1 LQTSYSQN
9 SQLGQDARSPDCHVT
24 PIYEDR
30 TFQNPLYQSPT
41 HGSQSAIS
49 RNNTGFGTLQR
60 TTSQCST
67 LRYQRGL
74 FSMGSMATHSDT
86 YRPAHYHQ
94 SDPNYT
100 RHAAAVD
107 NAVTRSPSIDSVHK
121 DPREFAWRDPEL
133 PEVIRMLQHHFP
145 SVQANAAAYIQHL
158 CYGDNR
164 IKAEVCRLGGIRHL
178 VDLLDHKTLEVQRNA
193 CGALRNLVYGK
204 ATDDNKV
211 CVRNSGGIPALV
223 RLLRKTPDSEVRELV
238 TGVLWNLS
246 SCDSVKM
253 TITRDALGPL
263 TNTVIIPH
271 SGWGAAPQRED
282 QKLKL
287 HSSLVLRNTTGCLRN
302 LSSAGEEAR
311 RQMRCCEGLIDSL
324 LYIIKTCVNT
334 SDYDSKI
341 VENCVCTLRN
351 LSYRLELEMP
361 PSRLMGT
368 QDLDNLL
375 GPDTSSKQAD
385 YSCWGLRKK
394 KKKRSWQD
402 QQWDGVG
409 PIPGFSGSPKGA
421 EMLWHPSVVKPYLT
435 LLAESSNPATLEGA
449 AGSLQNLSA
458 GTWRFAAYIRAAV
471 RKEKGLP
478 ILVELLR
485 MDNDRVVCSVATA
498 LRNMAL
504 DARNKELIGK
514 YAMRDLVTRLP
525 GNGPSLLSDE
535 TVAAV
540 CCALHEVTSRN
551 MENARALAQTGG
563 IDKLVTIS
571 RGRGERYSMKVV
583 KAAAQVL
590 NTLWQYRDLRTFYK
604 KDGWNQNHFITPVST
619 LERDRYRSQ
628 PTLPTSNVQMSPV
641 IQSGG
646 SATSS
651 PAMLGIRG
659 HRLNQRRTQSSMQ
672 LHNYYGDANRNTT
685 QYTGSGKQSAYFISS
700 YPSPSAEE
708 SRRSQHGRLY
718 YPEEGNQSTYDTFGM
733 YLSSPMGY
741 EDAYLDEPVRYPVVS
756 ERQVLKPNTNYVDFY
771 STTRRPS
778 YRTQP
783 YPASPD
789 SWVQRLS
796 GISLKTGTKDCG
808 KTGNCTMFKG
818 VLKKGREGGGRTGKR
833 DAGSQSLSPSF
844 HHRVQEEGIVGVQN
858 HGSGPLP
865 VQPYPSEEMLRPS
878 LTRGVSVS
886 LPSSPL
892 LPPRQPYLSPVRSNK
907 SGSIRTPKYV
917 ENPRVS
923 GEPVTCALKNRKKNN
938 TELLS
943 PAESG
948 SSPAVQELMT
958 RLGFLLGDA
967 IPTSS
972 QTNMEEKQCVVS
984 SQGVSPCSTLT
995 SSTASPSAES
1005 PCSTLPETTSSSRA
1019 PVICSSSCS
1028 TATSTIITTPSSTLE
1043 SKDSGIIATVTSSS
1057 ENEERCGS
1065 SLEWAKDGSAGVRGE
1080 SGRSAHPPC
1089 NPITPEEPAVSGEA
1103 QLRTGTT
1110 GGAAPV
1116 VTSPVD
1122 GPITY
1127 HSTSLVMPRPNS
1139 VAATSSTKLE
1149 ELRYLDEQR
1158 NAPQRSSMRLQWHGA
1173 HTGGRSQETKARLTP
1188 YKPVD
1193 IMLKPLLFE
1202 VPSVSM
1208 DAVFVG
1214 REWLFQR
1221 LEEVLT
1227 GGGDAGEGKGAVII
1241 GNVGFG
1247 KTAVISRLV
1256 ALSCHGGRMRQIA
1269 SNSPE
1274 ATPQNRGADAHQTN
1288 QLNPPSQSPLH
1299 SNSCPPTPD
1308 THRHREGAVKRLAS
1322 K

>member
-1 LQTSYSQN
+1 MPTPRQSPVEEREVLSGEGRSNNNNMATDATTTNLLASVKEQILIDLFPHIRQAYYSQYNCNVGCLYVCVRECVSFKGSCINESVSITERQANKGNGGDTFVPPVFLKELQFERLTRELEEERQIVANQLERCRLGAESPGAASDSSSEKSLLWRSAESSGAGVSKPSDGCSSPTFGVRGQGLLYSPELEQISLRERSAPNSRSSTQMNSYSDSGYQEVSGYYSN
-9 SQLGQDARSPDCHVT
+9 TVTPRRSEGRSQSTSSAPSGSPTLAMSSRAEGQASAQVGSSGRVMRRVSSVPSRAPSPLYTPSPPASRQPLRTSLGSPYGSPIVSEPRPLPSIFPGTTLPPASSHAPDPVHSSYLGRHGNGTGSESESPTLLRAGMTAQPQQYGTLGKHDTRAYDSTHSSFGSRAYDIFERMVLQLGQDARSPDCHVT

-67 LRYQRGL
+67 LRYQRGI

-86 YRPAHYHQ
+86 YRPAHYRQ

-223 RLLRKTPDSEVRELV
+223 RLLRKTPDTEVRELV

-253 TITRDALGPL
+253 TIARDALGPL

-271 SGWGAAPQRED
+271 SG
-282 QKLKL
+282 
-287 HSSLVLRNTTGCLRN
+287 N

-334 SDYDSKI
+334 SDYDSK
-341 VENCVCTLRN
+341 
-351 LSYRLELEMP
+351 
-361 PSRLMGT
+361 
-368 QDLDNLL
+368 DLDNLL

-402 QQWDGVG
+402 QQ
-409 PIPGFSGSPKGA
+409 GA

-672 LHNYYGDANRNTT
+672 LHNYYGDANRNTS

-789 SWVQRLS
+789 SWV
-796 GISLKTGTKDCG
+796 
-808 KTGNCTMFKG
+808 
-818 VLKKGREGGGRTGKR
+818 
-833 DAGSQSLSPSF
+833 
-844 HHRVQEEGIVGVQN
+844 
-858 HGSGPLP
+858 
-865 VQPYPSEEMLRPS
+865 
-878 LTRGVSVS
+878 
-886 LPSSPL
+886 
-892 LPPRQPYLSPVRSNK
+892 
-907 SGSIRTPKYV
+907 
-917 ENPRVS
+917 
-923 GEPVTCALKNRKKNN
+923 
-938 TELLS
+938 
-943 PAESG
+943 
-948 SSPAVQELMT
+948 
-958 RLGFLLGDA
+958 
-967 IPTSS
+967 
-972 QTNMEEKQCVVS
+972 
-984 SQGVSPCSTLT
+984 
-995 SSTASPSAES
+995 
-1005 PCSTLPETTSSSRA
+1005 
-1019 PVICSSSCS
+1019 
-1028 TATSTIITTPSSTLE
+1028 
-1043 SKDSGIIATVTSSS
+1043 
-1057 ENEERCGS
+1057 
-1065 SLEWAKDGSAGVRGE
+1065 
-1080 SGRSAHPPC
+1080 
-1089 NPITPEEPAVSGEA
+1089 
-1103 QLRTGTT
+1103 
-1110 GGAAPV
+1110 
-1116 VTSPVD
+1116 
-1122 GPITY
+1122 
-1127 HSTSLVMPRPNS
+1127 
-1139 VAATSSTKLE
+1139 
-1149 ELRYLDEQR
+1149 
-1158 NAPQRSSMRLQWHGA
+1158 
-1173 HTGGRSQETKARLTP
+1173 
-1188 YKPVD
+1188 
-1193 IMLKPLLFE
+1193 
-1202 VPSVSM
+1202 
-1208 DAVFVG
+1208 
-1214 REWLFQR
+1214 
-1221 LEEVLT
+1221 
-1227 GGGDAGEGKGAVII
+1227 
-1241 GNVGFG
+1241 
-1247 KTAVISRLV
+1247 
-1256 ALSCHGGRMRQIA
+1256 
-1269 SNSPE
+1269 
-1274 ATPQNRGADAHQTN
+1274 
-1288 QLNPPSQSPLH
+1288 
-1299 SNSCPPTPD
+1299 
-1308 THRHREGAVKRLAS
+1308 
-1322 K
+1322 

>member
-1 LQTSYSQN
+1 RGRPTVQPSQTESRGGGGEGSDCDTFVPPVFLKELQFERLTRELEEERQIVANQLERCRLGAESPGAVSDSMLTLWSSESSGAGVSKPSDGCSSPTFGVRGQGLLYSPELEQISLRESEGSAPNSRSSTRMNSYSDSGYQEVSGYYSNTVTPRRSEGRSQSTSSAPSGSPTLAISSRAEGQASVGSSGRVMRRVSSVPSRAPSPLYTQSPPASRQPLRTSLGSPYGSPIVSEPRPLPSIFPGTSLPPASSHAPEPVHSSYLGQHGNGTESESESPKLLRAGMTAQPQQYGTMGKHDSRAYDSTHSSFGSRAYDIFERMVLSRPDSLTGLQTSYSQN

-60 TTSQCST
+60 TTSQCSA
-67 LRYQRGL
+67 LRYQREL
-74 FSMGSMATHSDT
+74 FSVGSMATHSDT

-94 SDPNYT
+94 TDSNYT

-164 IKAEVCRLGGIRHL
+164 IKAEVCRMGGIRHL

-223 RLLRKTPDSEVRELV
+223 RLLRKTPDTEVRELV

-368 QDLDNLL
+368 QDLDTLL

-590 NTLWQYRDLRTFYK
+590 NTLWQYRDLRTLYK

-672 LHNYYGDANRNTT
+672 LHNYYGDANRNTS
-685 QYTGSGKQSAYFISS
+685 QYTGELSL
-700 YPSPSAEE
+700 SPLFPFCVLF
-708 SRRSQHGRLY
+708 QHGRLY

-741 EDAYLDEPVRYPVVS
+741 EDAYLDDPVRYPVVS

-789 SWVQRLS
+789 SWV
-796 GISLKTGTKDCG
+796 
-808 KTGNCTMFKG
+808 
-818 VLKKGREGGGRTGKR
+818 
-833 DAGSQSLSPSF
+833 
-844 HHRVQEEGIVGVQN
+844 
-858 HGSGPLP
+858 
-865 VQPYPSEEMLRPS
+865 
-878 LTRGVSVS
+878 
-886 LPSSPL
+886 
-892 LPPRQPYLSPVRSNK
+892 
-907 SGSIRTPKYV
+907 
-917 ENPRVS
+917 
-923 GEPVTCALKNRKKNN
+923 
-938 TELLS
+938 
-943 PAESG
+943 
-948 SSPAVQELMT
+948 
-958 RLGFLLGDA
+958 
-967 IPTSS
+967 
-972 QTNMEEKQCVVS
+972 
-984 SQGVSPCSTLT
+984 
-995 SSTASPSAES
+995 
-1005 PCSTLPETTSSSRA
+1005 
-1019 PVICSSSCS
+1019 
-1028 TATSTIITTPSSTLE
+1028 
-1043 SKDSGIIATVTSSS
+1043 
-1057 ENEERCGS
+1057 
-1065 SLEWAKDGSAGVRGE
+1065 
-1080 SGRSAHPPC
+1080 
-1089 NPITPEEPAVSGEA
+1089 
-1103 QLRTGTT
+1103 
-1110 GGAAPV
+1110 
-1116 VTSPVD
+1116 
-1122 GPITY
+1122 
-1127 HSTSLVMPRPNS
+1127 
-1139 VAATSSTKLE
+1139 
-1149 ELRYLDEQR
+1149 
-1158 NAPQRSSMRLQWHGA
+1158 
-1173 HTGGRSQETKARLTP
+1173 
-1188 YKPVD
+1188 
-1193 IMLKPLLFE
+1193 
-1202 VPSVSM
+1202 
-1208 DAVFVG
+1208 
-1214 REWLFQR
+1214 
-1221 LEEVLT
+1221 
-1227 GGGDAGEGKGAVII
+1227 
-1241 GNVGFG
+1241 
-1247 KTAVISRLV
+1247 
-1256 ALSCHGGRMRQIA
+1256 
-1269 SNSPE
+1269 
-1274 ATPQNRGADAHQTN
+1274 
-1288 QLNPPSQSPLH
+1288 
-1299 SNSCPPTPD
+1299 
-1308 THRHREGAVKRLAS
+1308 
-1322 K
+1322 

>member
-1 LQTSYSQN
+1 MPTPRQSPVEEREVLSGEGRSNNNNMATDATTTNLLASVKEQELQFERLTRELEEERQIVANQLERCRLGAESPGAASDSSSEKSLLWRSAESSGAGVSKPSDGCPSPTFGVRGQGPLYSPELEQISLRESEGSAANSRSSTQMNSYSDSGYQEVSGYYSNTVTPRRSEGRSQSTSSAPSGSPTFAMSSRAEGQASAQVGSSGRVMRRVSSVPSRAPSPLYTPSPPASRQPLRTSLGSPYGSPIVSEPRPLPSIFPGTTLPPSSSHAPEPVHSSYLGRHGNGTGSESGSPTLLRAGMTAQPQQYGTLGKHDTRAYDTTHSSFGSRAYDIFERMVLSRPDSLTGLQTSYSQN
-9 SQLGQDARSPDCHVT
+9 SQLGQEARSPDCHVT

-86 YRPAHYHQ
+86 YRPAHYRQ
-94 SDPNYT
+94 ADSNYN

-107 NAVTRSPSIDSVHK
+107 NAVTRSPSIDSAHK

-211 CVRNSGGIPALV
+211 CVRNAGGIPALV
-223 RLLRKTPDSEVRELV
+223 RLLRKTPDTEVRELV

-253 TITRDALGPL
+253 TIARDALGPL

-361 PSRLMGT
+361 PSRLMGA
-368 QDLDNLL
+368 QDLDTLL

-672 LHNYYGDANRNTT
+672 LHNYYGDANRNTS

-718 YPEEGNQSTYDTFGM
+718 YPEDANQSTYDTFGM

-789 SWVQRLS
+789 SWV
-796 GISLKTGTKDCG
+796 
-808 KTGNCTMFKG
+808 
-818 VLKKGREGGGRTGKR
+818 
-833 DAGSQSLSPSF
+833 
-844 HHRVQEEGIVGVQN
+844 
-858 HGSGPLP
+858 
-865 VQPYPSEEMLRPS
+865 
-878 LTRGVSVS
+878 
-886 LPSSPL
+886 
-892 LPPRQPYLSPVRSNK
+892 
-907 SGSIRTPKYV
+907 
-917 ENPRVS
+917 
-923 GEPVTCALKNRKKNN
+923 
-938 TELLS
+938 
-943 PAESG
+943 
-948 SSPAVQELMT
+948 
-958 RLGFLLGDA
+958 
-967 IPTSS
+967 
-972 QTNMEEKQCVVS
+972 
-984 SQGVSPCSTLT
+984 
-995 SSTASPSAES
+995 
-1005 PCSTLPETTSSSRA
+1005 
-1019 PVICSSSCS
+1019 
-1028 TATSTIITTPSSTLE
+1028 
-1043 SKDSGIIATVTSSS
+1043 
-1057 ENEERCGS
+1057 
-1065 SLEWAKDGSAGVRGE
+1065 
-1080 SGRSAHPPC
+1080 
-1089 NPITPEEPAVSGEA
+1089 
-1103 QLRTGTT
+1103 
-1110 GGAAPV
+1110 
-1116 VTSPVD
+1116 
-1122 GPITY
+1122 
-1127 HSTSLVMPRPNS
+1127 
-1139 VAATSSTKLE
+1139 
-1149 ELRYLDEQR
+1149 
-1158 NAPQRSSMRLQWHGA
+1158 
-1173 HTGGRSQETKARLTP
+1173 
-1188 YKPVD
+1188 
-1193 IMLKPLLFE
+1193 
-1202 VPSVSM
+1202 
-1208 DAVFVG
+1208 
-1214 REWLFQR
+1214 
-1221 LEEVLT
+1221 
-1227 GGGDAGEGKGAVII
+1227 
-1241 GNVGFG
+1241 
-1247 KTAVISRLV
+1247 
-1256 ALSCHGGRMRQIA
+1256 
-1269 SNSPE
+1269 
-1274 ATPQNRGADAHQTN
+1274 
-1288 QLNPPSQSPLH
+1288 
-1299 SNSCPPTPD
+1299 
-1308 THRHREGAVKRLAS
+1308 
-1322 K
+1322 

>member
-1 LQTSYSQN
+1 SQTESRGGGGEGSDCDTFVPPVFLKELQFERLTRELEEERQIVANQLERCRLGAESPGAVSDSMLTLWSSESSGAGVSKPSDGCSSPTFGVRGQGLLYSPELEQISLRESEGSAPNSRSSTRMNSYSDSGYQEVSGYYSNTVTPRRSEGRSQSTSSAPSGSPTLAISSRAEGQASVGSSGRVMRRVSSVPSRAPSPLYTQSPPASRQPLRTSLGSPYGSPIVSEPRPLPSIFPGTSLPPASSHAPEPVHSSYLGQHGNGTESESESPKLLRAGMTAQPQQYGTMGKHDSRAYDSTHSSFGSRAYDIFERMVLSRPDSLTGLQTSYSQN

-60 TTSQCST
+60 TTSQCSA
-67 LRYQRGL
+67 LRYQREL
-74 FSMGSMATHSDT
+74 FSVGSMATHSDT

-94 SDPNYT
+94 TDSNYT

-121 DPREFAWRDPEL
+121 DPRVRLPILPHCSNLFDLEFAWRDPEL

-164 IKAEVCRLGGIRHL
+164 IKAEVCRMGGIRHL

-223 RLLRKTPDSEVRELV
+223 RLLRKTPDTEVRELV

-368 QDLDNLL
+368 QDLDTLL

-590 NTLWQYRDLRTFYK
+590 NTLWQYRDLRTLYK

-641 IQSGG
+641 IQSG
-646 SATSS
+646 
-651 PAMLGIRG
+651 
-659 HRLNQRRTQSSMQ
+659 
-672 LHNYYGDANRNTT
+672 
-685 QYTGSGKQSAYFISS
+685 SGKQSAYFISS

-708 SRRSQHGRLY
+708 SRISQHGRLY

-741 EDAYLDEPVRYPVVS
+741 EDAYLDDPVRYPVVS

-789 SWVQRLS
+789 SWV
-796 GISLKTGTKDCG
+796 
-808 KTGNCTMFKG
+808 
-818 VLKKGREGGGRTGKR
+818 
-833 DAGSQSLSPSF
+833 
-844 HHRVQEEGIVGVQN
+844 
-858 HGSGPLP
+858 
-865 VQPYPSEEMLRPS
+865 
-878 LTRGVSVS
+878 
-886 LPSSPL
+886 
-892 LPPRQPYLSPVRSNK
+892 
-907 SGSIRTPKYV
+907 
-917 ENPRVS
+917 
-923 GEPVTCALKNRKKNN
+923 
-938 TELLS
+938 
-943 PAESG
+943 
-948 SSPAVQELMT
+948 
-958 RLGFLLGDA
+958 
-967 IPTSS
+967 
-972 QTNMEEKQCVVS
+972 
-984 SQGVSPCSTLT
+984 
-995 SSTASPSAES
+995 
-1005 PCSTLPETTSSSRA
+1005 
-1019 PVICSSSCS
+1019 
-1028 TATSTIITTPSSTLE
+1028 
-1043 SKDSGIIATVTSSS
+1043 
-1057 ENEERCGS
+1057 
-1065 SLEWAKDGSAGVRGE
+1065 
-1080 SGRSAHPPC
+1080 
-1089 NPITPEEPAVSGEA
+1089 
-1103 QLRTGTT
+1103 
-1110 GGAAPV
+1110 
-1116 VTSPVD
+1116 
-1122 GPITY
+1122 
-1127 HSTSLVMPRPNS
+1127 
-1139 VAATSSTKLE
+1139 
-1149 ELRYLDEQR
+1149 
-1158 NAPQRSSMRLQWHGA
+1158 
-1173 HTGGRSQETKARLTP
+1173 
-1188 YKPVD
+1188 
-1193 IMLKPLLFE
+1193 
-1202 VPSVSM
+1202 
-1208 DAVFVG
+1208 
-1214 REWLFQR
+1214 
-1221 LEEVLT
+1221 
-1227 GGGDAGEGKGAVII
+1227 
-1241 GNVGFG
+1241 
-1247 KTAVISRLV
+1247 
-1256 ALSCHGGRMRQIA
+1256 
-1269 SNSPE
+1269 
-1274 ATPQNRGADAHQTN
+1274 
-1288 QLNPPSQSPLH
+1288 
-1299 SNSCPPTPD
+1299 
-1308 THRHREGAVKRLAS
+1308 
-1322 K
+1322 

>member
-1 LQTSYSQN
+1 MPTPRQSPVEEREVLSGEGRSNNNNMATDATTTNLLASVKEQELQFERLTRELEEERQIVANQLERCRLGAESPDAPSDSSSEKSLLWRSAESSGAGVSKPSDGCSSPTFGVRGQGLLYSPELEQISLRERSAPNSRSSTQMNSYSDSGYQEVSGYYSNTVTPRRSEGRSQSTSSAPNGSPTLAMSSRAEGQASAQVGSSGRVMRRVSSVPSRAPSPLYTPSPPASRQPLRTSLGSPYGSPIVSEPRPLPSIFPGTTLPPASSHAPEPVHSSYLGRHGNGTGSESGSPTLLRAGMTAQPQQYGTLGKHDTHAYDSTHSSFGSRAYDIFERMVLSRPDSLTGLQTSYSQN

-41 HGSQSAIS
+41 HGSQSASS

-74 FSMGSMATHSDT
+74 FSMGSIATHSDT
-86 YRPAHYHQ
+86 YRTAHYRQ

-100 RHAAAVD
+100 RHAAALD
-107 NAVTRSPSIDSVHK
+107 NAVTRSPSIDSLHK

-133 PEVIRMLQHHFP
+133 SEVIRMLQHHFP

-223 RLLRKTPDSEVRELV
+223 RLLRKTPDTEVRELV

-368 QDLDNLL
+368 QDLDTLL

-590 NTLWQYRDLRTFYK
+590 NTLWQYRDLRAFYK

-672 LHNYYGDANRNTT
+672 LHNYYGDANRNTS

-700 YPSPSAEE
+700 YPSPSTEE

-789 SWVQRLS
+789 SWV
-796 GISLKTGTKDCG
+796 
-808 KTGNCTMFKG
+808 
-818 VLKKGREGGGRTGKR
+818 
-833 DAGSQSLSPSF
+833 
-844 HHRVQEEGIVGVQN
+844 
-858 HGSGPLP
+858 
-865 VQPYPSEEMLRPS
+865 
-878 LTRGVSVS
+878 
-886 LPSSPL
+886 
-892 LPPRQPYLSPVRSNK
+892 
-907 SGSIRTPKYV
+907 
-917 ENPRVS
+917 
-923 GEPVTCALKNRKKNN
+923 
-938 TELLS
+938 
-943 PAESG
+943 
-948 SSPAVQELMT
+948 
-958 RLGFLLGDA
+958 
-967 IPTSS
+967 
-972 QTNMEEKQCVVS
+972 
-984 SQGVSPCSTLT
+984 
-995 SSTASPSAES
+995 
-1005 PCSTLPETTSSSRA
+1005 
-1019 PVICSSSCS
+1019 
-1028 TATSTIITTPSSTLE
+1028 
-1043 SKDSGIIATVTSSS
+1043 
-1057 ENEERCGS
+1057 
-1065 SLEWAKDGSAGVRGE
+1065 
-1080 SGRSAHPPC
+1080 
-1089 NPITPEEPAVSGEA
+1089 
-1103 QLRTGTT
+1103 
-1110 GGAAPV
+1110 
-1116 VTSPVD
+1116 
-1122 GPITY
+1122 
-1127 HSTSLVMPRPNS
+1127 
-1139 VAATSSTKLE
+1139 
-1149 ELRYLDEQR
+1149 
-1158 NAPQRSSMRLQWHGA
+1158 
-1173 HTGGRSQETKARLTP
+1173 
-1188 YKPVD
+1188 
-1193 IMLKPLLFE
+1193 
-1202 VPSVSM
+1202 
-1208 DAVFVG
+1208 
-1214 REWLFQR
+1214 
-1221 LEEVLT
+1221 
-1227 GGGDAGEGKGAVII
+1227 
-1241 GNVGFG
+1241 
-1247 KTAVISRLV
+1247 
-1256 ALSCHGGRMRQIA
+1256 
-1269 SNSPE
+1269 
-1274 ATPQNRGADAHQTN
+1274 
-1288 QLNPPSQSPLH
+1288 
-1299 SNSCPPTPD
+1299 
-1308 THRHREGAVKRLAS
+1308 
-1322 K
+1322 

>member
-1 LQTSYSQN
+1 MHCTHTERLRQEEGKRSQIQNGGDTFVPPVFLKELQFERLTRELEEERQIVANQLERCRLGAESPGAVSDSVLTIWSSESSGAGVSKPSDGCSSPTFGVRGQGLLYSPELEQISLRESEGSAPNSRSSTQMNSYSDSGYQEVSGYYSNTVTPRRSEGRSQSTSSAPNGSPTLAMSSRAEGQVGSSGRVMRRVSSVPSRAPSPLYTPSPPASRQPLRTSLGSPYGSPIVSEPRPLPSIFPGTTLPPASSHAPEPVHSSYLGRHGNGTGSESGSPTLLRAGMTAQPQQYGTLGKHDTHAYESTHSSFGSRAYDIFERMVLSRPDSLTGLQTSYSQN

-41 HGSQSAIS
+41 HGSQSA
-49 RNNTGFGTLQR
+49 RFGTLQR

-86 YRPAHYHQ
+86 YRTAHYRQ

-100 RHAAAVD
+100 RHATALD

-223 RLLRKTPDSEVRELV
+223 RLLRKTPDTEVRELV

-368 QDLDNLL
+368 QDLDTLL

-641 IQSGG
+641 IQSG
-646 SATSS
+646 
-651 PAMLGIRG
+651 
-659 HRLNQRRTQSSMQ
+659 
-672 LHNYYGDANRNTT
+672 
-685 QYTGSGKQSAYFISS
+685 SGKQSAYFISS
-700 YPSPSAEE
+700 YPSPSTEE

-789 SWVQRLS
+789 SWV
-796 GISLKTGTKDCG
+796 
-808 KTGNCTMFKG
+808 
-818 VLKKGREGGGRTGKR
+818 
-833 DAGSQSLSPSF
+833 
-844 HHRVQEEGIVGVQN
+844 
-858 HGSGPLP
+858 
-865 VQPYPSEEMLRPS
+865 
-878 LTRGVSVS
+878 
-886 LPSSPL
+886 
-892 LPPRQPYLSPVRSNK
+892 
-907 SGSIRTPKYV
+907 
-917 ENPRVS
+917 
-923 GEPVTCALKNRKKNN
+923 
-938 TELLS
+938 
-943 PAESG
+943 
-948 SSPAVQELMT
+948 
-958 RLGFLLGDA
+958 
-967 IPTSS
+967 
-972 QTNMEEKQCVVS
+972 
-984 SQGVSPCSTLT
+984 
-995 SSTASPSAES
+995 
-1005 PCSTLPETTSSSRA
+1005 
-1019 PVICSSSCS
+1019 
-1028 TATSTIITTPSSTLE
+1028 
-1043 SKDSGIIATVTSSS
+1043 
-1057 ENEERCGS
+1057 
-1065 SLEWAKDGSAGVRGE
+1065 
-1080 SGRSAHPPC
+1080 
-1089 NPITPEEPAVSGEA
+1089 
-1103 QLRTGTT
+1103 
-1110 GGAAPV
+1110 
-1116 VTSPVD
+1116 
-1122 GPITY
+1122 
-1127 HSTSLVMPRPNS
+1127 
-1139 VAATSSTKLE
+1139 
-1149 ELRYLDEQR
+1149 
-1158 NAPQRSSMRLQWHGA
+1158 
-1173 HTGGRSQETKARLTP
+1173 
-1188 YKPVD
+1188 
-1193 IMLKPLLFE
+1193 
-1202 VPSVSM
+1202 
-1208 DAVFVG
+1208 
-1214 REWLFQR
+1214 
-1221 LEEVLT
+1221 
-1227 GGGDAGEGKGAVII
+1227 
-1241 GNVGFG
+1241 
-1247 KTAVISRLV
+1247 
-1256 ALSCHGGRMRQIA
+1256 
-1269 SNSPE
+1269 
-1274 ATPQNRGADAHQTN
+1274 
-1288 QLNPPSQSPLH
+1288 
-1299 SNSCPPTPD
+1299 
-1308 THRHREGAVKRLAS
+1308 
-1322 K
+1322 

>member
-1 LQTSYSQN
+1 MPTPRQSPVEEGEVLSGEGRSNNNNMATDAAATTNLLASVKEQELQFERLTRELEEERQIVANQLERCRLGAESPGAASDSSSEKSLLWRSAESSGAGVFKPSDGCPSPTFGVRGQGSLYSPELEQISLHESEGSAANSRSSTQMNSYSDSGYQEVSGYYSNTVTPRRSEGRSQSTSSAPSGSPTLAMSSRAEGQASAQVTGSGRIMRRVSSVPSRAPTPLYTPSPPASRQPLRTSLGSPFGSPIVSEPRPLPSVFPGTTLPLTSSHTPDPVHSTYLERHGAGSESESSQTLLRSGMTAQPQQYGTLGKPESLAYDSTHSSFGSRAYDIFERMVLSRPDSLTGLQTSYSQN
-9 SQLGQDARSPDCHVT
+9 SQLGQEACSPDCHVT

-30 TFQNPLYQSPT
+30 TFQNPLYQTPT
-41 HGSQSAIS
+41 HGSQSALS
-49 RNNTGFGTLQR
+49 RNSIGFGTLQR
-60 TTSQCST
+60 TSSQCST
-67 LRYQRGL
+67 QRYQRGI
-74 FSMGSMATHSDT
+74 FSMATHSDT
-86 YRPAHYHQ
+86 YRPAHYSQ
-94 SDPNYT
+94 TESNYS

-107 NAVTRSPSIDSVHK
+107 NAVTRSPSIESIHK
-121 DPREFAWRDPEL
+121 DPREFSWRDPEL

-164 IKAEVCRLGGIRHL
+164 IKGEVCRLGGIQHL

-193 CGALRNLVYGK
+193 CGALRNLVFGK

-211 CVRNSGGIPALV
+211 CVRNAGGIPALV
-223 RLLRKTPDSEVRELV
+223 RLLRNTPDKEVQELV

-253 TITRDALGPL
+253 TIARDALGPL

-361 PSRLMGT
+361 PSRLMGN
-368 QDLDNLL
+368 QDLDTLL
-375 GPDTSSKQAD
+375 GPDSPSKQAD

-394 KKKRSWQD
+394 KKRRSWQD

-435 LLAESSNPATLEGA
+435 LLAESSTPATLEGA

-628 PTLPTSNVQMSPV
+628 PILPTSNVQMSPV

-659 HRLNQRRTQSSMQ
+659 HHFNQRRTQSSMQ
-672 LHNYYGDANRNTT
+672 LHNYYGDANRNTS

-700 YPSPSAEE
+700 FPSPSAEE
-708 SRRSQHGRLY
+708 SHRSKHGQLY
-718 YPEEGNQSTYDTFGM
+718 YPEEANQSGYDSYGM
-733 YLSSPMGY
+733 YLTSPMGY
-741 EDAYLDEPVRYPVVS
+741 EDAFLNEPVQYPVVS
-756 ERQVLKPNTNYVDFY
+756 EKQVLKPNTNYVDFY

-778 YRTQP
+778 YRTQT

-789 SWVQRLS
+789 SWV
-796 GISLKTGTKDCG
+796 
-808 KTGNCTMFKG
+808 
-818 VLKKGREGGGRTGKR
+818 
-833 DAGSQSLSPSF
+833 
-844 HHRVQEEGIVGVQN
+844 
-858 HGSGPLP
+858 
-865 VQPYPSEEMLRPS
+865 
-878 LTRGVSVS
+878 
-886 LPSSPL
+886 
-892 LPPRQPYLSPVRSNK
+892 
-907 SGSIRTPKYV
+907 
-917 ENPRVS
+917 
-923 GEPVTCALKNRKKNN
+923 
-938 TELLS
+938 
-943 PAESG
+943 
-948 SSPAVQELMT
+948 
-958 RLGFLLGDA
+958 
-967 IPTSS
+967 
-972 QTNMEEKQCVVS
+972 
-984 SQGVSPCSTLT
+984 
-995 SSTASPSAES
+995 
-1005 PCSTLPETTSSSRA
+1005 
-1019 PVICSSSCS
+1019 
-1028 TATSTIITTPSSTLE
+1028 
-1043 SKDSGIIATVTSSS
+1043 
-1057 ENEERCGS
+1057 
-1065 SLEWAKDGSAGVRGE
+1065 
-1080 SGRSAHPPC
+1080 
-1089 NPITPEEPAVSGEA
+1089 
-1103 QLRTGTT
+1103 
-1110 GGAAPV
+1110 
-1116 VTSPVD
+1116 
-1122 GPITY
+1122 
-1127 HSTSLVMPRPNS
+1127 
-1139 VAATSSTKLE
+1139 
-1149 ELRYLDEQR
+1149 
-1158 NAPQRSSMRLQWHGA
+1158 
-1173 HTGGRSQETKARLTP
+1173 
-1188 YKPVD
+1188 
-1193 IMLKPLLFE
+1193 
-1202 VPSVSM
+1202 
-1208 DAVFVG
+1208 
-1214 REWLFQR
+1214 
-1221 LEEVLT
+1221 
-1227 GGGDAGEGKGAVII
+1227 
-1241 GNVGFG
+1241 
-1247 KTAVISRLV
+1247 
-1256 ALSCHGGRMRQIA
+1256 
-1269 SNSPE
+1269 
-1274 ATPQNRGADAHQTN
+1274 
-1288 QLNPPSQSPLH
+1288 
-1299 SNSCPPTPD
+1299 
-1308 THRHREGAVKRLAS
+1308 
-1322 K
+1322 

>member
-1 LQTSYSQN
+1 KQTCIAHTQRLSQEGGKRPQIQKQKAADGDTFVPLVFLKELQFERLTRELEEERQIVANQLERCRLGAESPDAVSDSSSEKSLLWRSAESSGAGVSKPSDGCSSPTFGVRGQELLYSPELEQISLRERSAPNSRSSTQINSYSDSGYQEVSGYYSNTVTPRRSEGRSQSTSSAPSGSPTLVMISRAEGQASAQVGSSGRVMRRVSSVPSRAPSPLYTPSPPASRQPLRTSLGSPYGSPIVSEPRPLPSIFPGTSLPPASSHAPDLVHSSYLGRHGNGTLSESESPTLLRAGMTAQPQQYGTLGKHDSHAYDSTHSSFGSRAYDIFERMVLSRPDSLTGLQTSYSQN

-41 HGSQSAIS
+41 NGSQSAIS

-60 TTSQCST
+60 TSSQCST

-74 FSMGSMATHSDT
+74 FSVGSMATHSDNF
-86 YRPAHYHQ
+86 RPAHYHQ
-94 SDPNYT
+94 TDSNYT

-223 RLLRKTPDSEVRELV
+223 RLLRKTADTEVRELV

-253 TITRDALGPL
+253 TIARDALGPL

-361 PSRLMGT
+361 PSRLMGA
-368 QDLDNLL
+368 QNLDTLL

-485 MDNDRVVCSVATA
+485 MDNDRVVCAVATA

-540 CCALHEVTSRN
+540 CCALHEVTNRN

-604 KDGWNQNHFITPVST
+604 KEKWAFRQCLNHFITPVST

-641 IQSGG
+641 IQSDK
-646 SATSS
+646 
-651 PAMLGIRG
+651 R
-659 HRLNQRRTQSSMQ
+659 
-672 LHNYYGDANRNTT
+672 
-685 QYTGSGKQSAYFISS
+685 
-700 YPSPSAEE
+700 YPFCLLF
-708 SRRSQHGRLY
+708 QHGRLY

-741 EDAYLDEPVRYPVVS
+741 EDAYLDEPVRYPV
-756 ERQVLKPNTNYVDFY
+756 K
-771 STTRRPS
+771 
-778 YRTQP
+778 
-783 YPASPD
+783 
-789 SWVQRLS
+789 
-796 GISLKTGTKDCG
+796 
-808 KTGNCTMFKG
+808 
-818 VLKKGREGGGRTGKR
+818 
-833 DAGSQSLSPSF
+833 
-844 HHRVQEEGIVGVQN
+844 
-858 HGSGPLP
+858 
-865 VQPYPSEEMLRPS
+865 
-878 LTRGVSVS
+878 
-886 LPSSPL
+886 
-892 LPPRQPYLSPVRSNK
+892 
-907 SGSIRTPKYV
+907 
-917 ENPRVS
+917 
-923 GEPVTCALKNRKKNN
+923 
-938 TELLS
+938 
-943 PAESG
+943 
-948 SSPAVQELMT
+948 
-958 RLGFLLGDA
+958 
-967 IPTSS
+967 
-972 QTNMEEKQCVVS
+972 
-984 SQGVSPCSTLT
+984 
-995 SSTASPSAES
+995 
-1005 PCSTLPETTSSSRA
+1005 
-1019 PVICSSSCS
+1019 
-1028 TATSTIITTPSSTLE
+1028 
-1043 SKDSGIIATVTSSS
+1043 
-1057 ENEERCGS
+1057 
-1065 SLEWAKDGSAGVRGE
+1065 
-1080 SGRSAHPPC
+1080 
-1089 NPITPEEPAVSGEA
+1089 
-1103 QLRTGTT
+1103 
-1110 GGAAPV
+1110 
-1116 VTSPVD
+1116 
-1122 GPITY
+1122 
-1127 HSTSLVMPRPNS
+1127 
-1139 VAATSSTKLE
+1139 
-1149 ELRYLDEQR
+1149 
-1158 NAPQRSSMRLQWHGA
+1158 
-1173 HTGGRSQETKARLTP
+1173 
-1188 YKPVD
+1188 
-1193 IMLKPLLFE
+1193 
-1202 VPSVSM
+1202 
-1208 DAVFVG
+1208 
-1214 REWLFQR
+1214 
-1221 LEEVLT
+1221 
-1227 GGGDAGEGKGAVII
+1227 
-1241 GNVGFG
+1241 
-1247 KTAVISRLV
+1247 
-1256 ALSCHGGRMRQIA
+1256 
-1269 SNSPE
+1269 
-1274 ATPQNRGADAHQTN
+1274 
-1288 QLNPPSQSPLH
+1288 
-1299 SNSCPPTPD
+1299 TPD
-1308 THRHREGAVKRLAS
+1308 TYQFTTK
-1322 K
+1322 